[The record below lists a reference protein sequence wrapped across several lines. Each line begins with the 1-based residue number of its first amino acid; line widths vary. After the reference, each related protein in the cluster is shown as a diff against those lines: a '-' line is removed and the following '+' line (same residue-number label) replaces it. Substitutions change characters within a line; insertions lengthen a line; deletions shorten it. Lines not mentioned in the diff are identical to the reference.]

1 MNYYKAY
8 IRVVKQLT
16 EYNFGSE
23 NILVEK
29 LIIAEDKADVKRQ
42 LIEKYPQFFPD
53 NKIYEKSTK
62 DEAQFFYVLIYE
74 LDTYEIKQVEN
85 STIWKCEFCGKIHE
99 NTYLSPPFK
108 KDNWFDGK
116 LFCKTVENYC
126 FNEYIKLKNSN
137 NDLLDDPRYV
147 KSDSPIFI
155 YKITEKTSG
164 KSYIGKTKN
173 APFFRWWNH
182 LQYSHSPFGIYLR
195 NETKLSDWV
204 FEVLEELPSFMNDSD
219 ILKKESEY
227 IIKYDSIK
235 NGFNTVISNKS
246 TLIQNKIENE

>member
-23 NILVEK
+23 NIIVEK

-85 STIWKCEFCGKIHE
+85 NTNWKCDFCGKIHE

-108 KDNWFDGK
+108 KGNWFDGK
-116 LFCKTVENYC
+116 QFCKTVENYC

-147 KSDSPIFI
+147 KSDSPVFI
-155 YKITEKTSG
+155 YKITEKSSG

-173 APFFRWWNH
+173 APFFRWW
-182 LQYSHSPFGIYLR
+182 
-195 NETKLSDWV
+195 
-204 FEVLEELPSFMNDSD
+204 
-219 ILKKESEY
+219 
-227 IIKYDSIK
+227 SI
-235 NGFNTVISNKS
+235 TVK
-246 TLIQNKIENE
+246 